1 MSLKV
6 YMQNIFLCRF
16 IIFKI
21 ICMILAEKCHY
32 GIDHLKGE
40 YFRSESHIPKTCVQV
55 SNKKIEDFY
64 NRI

>member
-1 MSLKV
+1 
-6 YMQNIFLCRF
+6 
-16 IIFKI
+16 
-21 ICMILAEKCHY
+21 MILAEKCHY